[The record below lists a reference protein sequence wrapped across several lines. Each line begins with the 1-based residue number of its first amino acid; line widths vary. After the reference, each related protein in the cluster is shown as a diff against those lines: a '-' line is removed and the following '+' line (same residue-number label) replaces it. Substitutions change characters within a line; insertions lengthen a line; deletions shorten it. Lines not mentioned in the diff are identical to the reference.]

1 MEEIRGFERYLVTRD
16 GVIFNKKSNRRIKC
30 FTRKD
35 GYQQCTL
42 RQNKKPKIVYIH
54 RIVAIQFLINDEA
67 RWQVNHKNGIKNDN
81 RVENLEWVT
90 PSENTIHAYK
100 TGLKTPKLSAYEK
113 VAISNRVVSEDE
125 ENIIKEMAKH
135 GHSFRHIGRALGY
148 HHKTISGIVNQ
159 TSNIRARPDNRN
171 KIWQPTF
178 IDCEQKP

>member
-1 MEEIRGFERYLVTRD
+1 MEEIRDFERYLVTKC
-16 GVIFNKKSNRRIKC
+16 GVIFNKKSGRKIKC

-42 RQNKKPKIVYIH
+42 RQNKKPKIVYVH
-54 RIVAIQFLINDEA
+54 RIVAIQFLINNWA
-67 RWQVNHKNGIKNDN
+67 RSQVNHKNGIKNDN

-90 PSENTIHAYK
+90 PSENSMHAYK
-100 TGLKTPKLSAYEK
+100 TCLKTPNLSAYEK
-113 VAISNRVVSEDE
+113 AAISNRVVLE
-125 ENIIKEMAKH
+125 EEEETIKEMAKH

-171 KIWQPTF
+171 KIW
-178 IDCEQKP
+178 